1 MSLKDNIIFESL
13 RLFSLK
19 GFLSTSIQD
28 IMDAAHTS
36 KGGFYNH
43 FRSKEALFF
52 TVLEEA
58 RKIWRENNLDGL
70 DRITDPLEKVNQI
83 IVNYRDRYLK
93 DTTKLP
99 GGCIFVT
106 LSVELDDQR
115 PHLSEELNKG
125 FIGLKTML
133 KRYLDEAKRIGCL
146 PKNCDVKAV
155 TELIFSV
162 VLGTTVMYGIEK
174 RPATS
179 DLAINSLLQYL
190 DELSVSAGNCK
201 PA

>member
-1 MSLKDNIIFESL
+1 MSLKDNIISESL

-36 KGGFYNH
+36 KGGLYNH
-43 FRSKEALFF
+43 FKSKEDLFF
-52 TVLEEA
+52 RVLEEA

>member
-1 MSLKDNIIFESL
+1 MSLKDNIISESL

-36 KGGFYNH
+36 KGGLYNH
-43 FRSKEALFF
+43 FKSKEDLFF
-52 TVLEEA
+52 RVLEEA

-125 FIGLKTML
+125 FAGLKAML
-133 KRYLDEAKRIGCL
+133 KRYLDEAKRIGRL

-162 VLGTTVMYGIEK
+162 ILGTTVMNGIEK

-179 DLAINSLLQYL
+179 DLAINSLLRYL
-190 DELSVSAGNCK
+190 DELSVSAGNRK

>member
-1 MSLKDNIIFESL
+1 MSLKDNIISESL

-36 KGGFYNH
+36 KGGLYNH
-43 FRSKEALFF
+43 FKSKEDLFF
-52 TVLEEA
+52 RVLEEA

-125 FIGLKTML
+125 FAGLKAML
-133 KRYLDEAKRIGCL
+133 NRYLDEAKRIGRL

-162 VLGTTVMYGIEK
+162 ILGTTVMYGIEK

-179 DLAINSLLQYL
+179 DLAINSLLRYL
-190 DELSVSAGNCK
+190 DELSVSAGNSK

>member
-1 MSLKDNIIFESL
+1 MSLKENIIFESL

-36 KGGFYNH
+36 KGGFYNY
-43 FRSKEALFF
+43 FKSKEDLFF
-52 TVLEEA
+52 KVLEEA

-70 DRITDPLEKVNQI
+70 DQITDPIEKVKRV

-106 LSVELDDQR
+106 LSVELDDQL
-115 PHLSEELNKG
+115 PHLAKELNKG
-125 FIGLKTML
+125 FIGLKAML
-133 KRYLDEAKRIGCL
+133 MRYLDEAKRIGRL
-146 PKNCDVKAV
+146 RKNCDVRAV
-155 TELIFSV
+155 TEMVFSV
-162 VLGTTVMYGIEK
+162 ILGTTVMYGIEK
-174 RPATS
+174 HPATS
-179 DLAINSLLQYL
+179 DLAIDSLLDYL
-190 DELSVSAGNCK
+190 DELSVSTGNGK
-201 PA
+201 AI

>member
-1 MSLKDNIIFESL
+1 MSLKENIIFESL

-36 KGGFYNH
+36 KGGFYNY
-43 FRSKEALFF
+43 FKSKEDLFF
-52 TVLEEA
+52 KVLEEA

-70 DRITDPLEKVNQI
+70 DQITDPIEKVKRV

-106 LSVELDDQR
+106 LSVELDDQL
-115 PHLSEELNKG
+115 PHLSKELNKG
-125 FIGLKTML
+125 FIGLKAML
-133 KRYLDEAKRIGCL
+133 MRYLDEAKRIGRL
-146 PKNCDVKAV
+146 RKNCDVRAV
-155 TELIFSV
+155 TEMVFSV
-162 VLGTTVMYGIEK
+162 ILGTTVMYGIEK
-174 RPATS
+174 HPATS
-179 DLAINSLLQYL
+179 DLAIDSLLDYL
-190 DELSVSAGNCK
+190 DELSVSTGNGK
-201 PA
+201 AI

>member
-13 RLFSLK
+13 KLFSLK
-19 GFLSTSIQD
+19 GFLSTSIHD

-43 FRSKEALFF
+43 FKSKEDLFF
-52 TVLEEA
+52 KVLEEA

-70 DRITDPLEKVNQI
+70 DRITDPLEKVKRI

-93 DTTKLP
+93 DTAKLP

-115 PHLSEELNKG
+115 PHLSKELNKG
-125 FIGLKTML
+125 FIGLKAML
-133 KRYLDEAKRIGCL
+133 KRYLDEAKRIGHL
-146 PKNCDVKAV
+146 RNDCDVRAI

-162 VLGTTVMYGIEK
+162 ILGTTVMYGIEK
-174 RPATS
+174 HPATS
-179 DLAINSLLQYL
+179 DLAINSLLDYL
-190 DELSVSAGNCK
+190 DELSVSAGK
-201 PA
+201 GKAG

>member
-1 MSLKDNIIFESL
+1 MSLKDNIISESL

-43 FRSKEALFF
+43 FKSKEALFF
-52 TVLEEA
+52 RVLEEA

-70 DRITDPLEKVNQI
+70 DQITDPFEKVKRI
-83 IVNYRDRYLK
+83 IINYRDRYLK
-93 DTTKLP
+93 DTAKLP

-115 PHLSEELNKG
+115 PHLSKELNKG
-125 FIGLKTML
+125 FNGLKAML
-133 KRYLDEAKRIGCL
+133 KRYLDEAKRIGRL
-146 PKNCDVKAV
+146 RKNCDVRAI

-162 VLGTTVMYGIEK
+162 ILGTTVMYGIEK
-174 RPATS
+174 HPATS
-179 DLAINSLLQYL
+179 DLAINSLLHYL
-190 DELSVSAGNCK
+190 DELSVSVENGN
-201 PA
+201 AA

>member
-1 MSLKDNIIFESL
+1 MSLKENIIFESL

-28 IMDAAHTS
+28 IMDVAHTS
-36 KGGFYNH
+36 KGGFYNY
-43 FRSKEALFF
+43 FKSKEDLFF
-52 TVLEEA
+52 KVLEEA

-70 DRITDPLEKVNQI
+70 DQITDPIEKVKRV

-115 PHLSEELNKG
+115 PHLAKELNKG
-125 FIGLKTML
+125 FIGLKAML
-133 KRYLDEAKRIGCL
+133 MRYLDEAKRIGRL
-146 PKNCDVKAV
+146 RKNCDVRAI
-155 TELIFSV
+155 TEMVFSV
-162 VLGTTVMYGIEK
+162 ILGTTVMYGIEK
-174 RPATS
+174 HPATS
-179 DLAINSLLQYL
+179 DLAIDSLLDYL
-190 DELSVSAGNCK
+190 DELSVSTGNGK
-201 PA
+201 AI

>member
-1 MSLKDNIIFESL
+1 MSLKDNIISESL

-36 KGGFYNH
+36 KGGLYNH
-43 FRSKEALFF
+43 FKSKEDLFF
-52 TVLEEA
+52 RVLEEA

-125 FIGLKTML
+125 FAGLKAML
-133 KRYLDEAKRIGCL
+133 KRYLDEAKRIGRL

-162 VLGTTVMYGIEK
+162 ILGTTVTYGIEK

-179 DLAINSLLQYL
+179 DLAINSLLRYL
-190 DELSVSAGNCK
+190 DELSVSAGNRK

>member
-1 MSLKDNIIFESL
+1 MSLKENIIFESL

-28 IMDAAHTS
+28 IMDVAHTS
-36 KGGFYNH
+36 KGGFYNY
-43 FRSKEALFF
+43 FKSKEDLFF
-52 TVLEEA
+52 KVLEEA

-70 DRITDPLEKVNQI
+70 DQITDPIEKVKRV

-115 PHLSEELNKG
+115 PHLAKELNKG
-125 FIGLKTML
+125 FIGLKAML
-133 KRYLDEAKRIGCL
+133 MRYLDEAKRIGRL
-146 PKNCDVKAV
+146 RKNCDVRAV
-155 TELIFSV
+155 TEMVFSV
-162 VLGTTVMYGIEK
+162 ILGTTVMYGIEK
-174 RPATS
+174 HPATS
-179 DLAINSLLQYL
+179 DLAIDSLLDYL
-190 DELSVSAGNCK
+190 DELSVSTGNGK
-201 PA
+201 AI

>member
-1 MSLKDNIIFESL
+1 MSLKDNIISESL

-19 GFLSTSIQD
+19 GFLRTSIQD

-36 KGGFYNH
+36 KGGLYNH
-43 FRSKEALFF
+43 FKSKEDLFF
-52 TVLEEA
+52 RVLEEA
-58 RKIWRENNLDGL
+58 RKIWRESNLDGL
-70 DRITDPLEKVNQI
+70 DRITDPLEKVKRI

-115 PHLSEELNKG
+115 PHLSKELNKG

-133 KRYLDEAKRIGCL
+133 KRYLEEAKRIGRL
-146 PKNCDVKAV
+146 RKNCDVRAV

-162 VLGTTVMYGIEK
+162 ILGSSVMYGIEK
-174 RPATS
+174 HPATS
-179 DLAINSLLQYL
+179 DLAINSLLHYL

>member
-36 KGGFYNH
+36 KGGFYNY
-43 FRSKEALFF
+43 FKSKEDLFF
-52 TVLEEA
+52 KVLEEA

-70 DRITDPLEKVNQI
+70 EQITDPFEKVKRV

-115 PHLSEELNKG
+115 PHLSKELNKG
-125 FIGLKTML
+125 FIGLKAML
-133 KRYLDEAKRIGCL
+133 KRHLDEAKRIGRL
-146 PKNCDVKAV
+146 RKNCDVRAV
-155 TELIFSV
+155 TELVFSV
-162 VLGTTVMYGIEK
+162 ILGTTVMYGIEK
-174 RPATS
+174 HPATS
-179 DLAINSLLQYL
+179 DLAINSLLDYL
-190 DELSVSAGNCK
+190 DELSVSTGNGK
-201 PA
+201 VA

>member
-1 MSLKDNIIFESL
+1 MNLKDKIISESL

-36 KGGFYNH
+36 KGGLYNH
-43 FRSKEALFF
+43 FRSKEDLFL

-58 RKIWRENNLDGL
+58 RKIWRDNNLEGL
-70 DRITDPLEKVNQI
+70 DQIRDPLAKVKQLLE
-83 IVNYRDRYLK
+83 NYRDRYLK
-93 DTTKLP
+93 DTRKLP

-115 PHLSEELNKG
+115 PHLSRELNKG
-125 FIGLKTML
+125 FVGLKAML
-133 KRYLDEAKRIGCL
+133 NKYLDEARRTGRIR
-146 PKNCDVKAV
+146 KTCDVRAV

-162 VLGTTVMYGIEK
+162 ILGTAVMYGVEK
-174 RPATS
+174 DPATS
-179 DLAINSLLQYL
+179 DLAINSLLDYI
-190 DELSVSAGNCK
+190 DALSTESGI
-201 PA
+201 PAPP

>member
-1 MSLKDNIIFESL
+1 MSLKDNIISESL

-43 FRSKEALFF
+43 FKSKEDLFF
-52 TVLEEA
+52 RVLEEA

-70 DRITDPLEKVNQI
+70 DQIRDPFEKVKRI

-115 PHLSEELNKG
+115 PHLSKELNKG
-125 FIGLKTML
+125 FNGLKAML
-133 KRYLDEAKRIGCL
+133 KRYLDEAKRIGRL
-146 PKNCDVKAV
+146 RKNCDVRAI

-162 VLGTTVMYGIEK
+162 ILGTTVMYGIEK
-174 RPATS
+174 HPATS
-179 DLAINSLLQYL
+179 DLAINSLLHYL
-190 DELSVSAGNCK
+190 DELSVSVGNGN
-201 PA
+201 AA

>member
-1 MSLKDNIIFESL
+1 MSLKDNIISESL

-36 KGGFYNH
+36 KGGLYNH
-43 FRSKEALFF
+43 FKSKEDLFF
-52 TVLEEA
+52 RVLEEA

-125 FIGLKTML
+125 FAGLKAML
-133 KRYLDEAKRIGCL
+133 KRYLDEAKRIGRL

-162 VLGTTVMYGIEK
+162 ILGTTVMYGIEK

-179 DLAINSLLQYL
+179 DLAINSLLRYL
-190 DELSVSAGNCK
+190 DELSVSAGNRK